1 MTLPREK
8 WETVKALFEAAQEVD
23 SAGRHG
29 FLNETVSDPEIR
41 AEVVR
46 LLAEYDKAG
55 DFLSTPALRA
65 LQKSDPP
72 HEAPVL
78 GVPEKGAKAEALFL
92 PHNHESANSS
102 SPFTSEQ
109 ASTPDAAGE
118 SGRAL
123 SIKTRLGPYEIT
135 AFLGAGGMGEVYR
148 ARDTRLNRRVAIK
161 VLPQVLAN
169 DRDRLRRF
177 EQEARAIAALN
188 HPNILALYDI
198 GLQDGTPYVVS
209 ELLEGSTL
217 RQQLAKGA
225 LSIRKAIEFA
235 VQVARGLSAAHAEG
249 VVHRDLKPENIF
261 VTKDGRAKILD
272 FGLAKSL
279 SQSGALGNTTISSET
294 EPGIVLGAAGYM
306 SPEQVRGESV
316 SHLSDIFSFGV
327 VLYEMLSGRRAFKRN
342 TNVETMNAI
351 LNEDLPE
358 LSSLQPKIPPALS
371 RIVRHCLEKN
381 PEERFY
387 SARDLAFDLEVV
399 SEVSSST
406 APPALNGRRRKLV
419 VIAAVVL
426 GVAVGGI
433 ALGWITRSG
442 SAQGSPGFHQLTF
455 RRGLISNARFTVDGT
470 TTLYSAWW
478 NSDRSRIFMARE
490 DSPDSLPL
498 DPPGATLEALWP
510 PGEMLIDVDIN
521 RKDVL
526 ARVPVTGGAP
536 RPIFDDVFRA
546 DLSPANHEPA
556 ILKRS
561 GGTDQIEYPPGTVIY
576 STAASI
582 SFLRFAPDGRSLAIV
597 EWPVRADDAGWVTIL
612 DTLGKKRTSSSQ
624 FASIRG
630 IAWSPNSN
638 EVWFT
643 GAKTDTIRNLYA
655 ISLWGS
661 ERLVYR
667 APSPLTL
674 KDISAQGKV
683 LLTRDDVRWGI
694 TGKGPSDQSERD
706 FSWFD
711 FSLAMDVS
719 PDGKT
724 LLFEEGAGADGAFV
738 MYLRRLDGSPAIRV
752 GTGSAQ
758 ALSPDG
764 KWILA
769 CTTKFPRQLFL
780 VPVGTGETKTLTND
794 SLNHT
799 AASWFPDGKRILFEG
814 NEPGR
819 PLRLYVQ
826 RIDAGPPVSLTP
838 EGTSFV
844 GHQQGQHMI
853 SADGNSVFANWRDGS
868 PVIYELEGG
877 SSHPPNGF
885 GTDDRLI
892 RWASDRDVVYVRN
905 DMDIGEFPAKIY
917 RLNVETGE
925 RVLWKELPTPDL
937 AGFGFYSLLLT
948 PDGKSYFYTY
958 SRELSTLF
966 LADGLK

>member
-1 MTLPREK
+1 MALHREK
-8 WETVKALFEAAQEVD
+8 WETVKALFDAAQEVD
-23 SAGRHG
+23 SAGRHD
-29 FLNETVSDPEIR
+29 FLNEAASDPEVL
-41 AEVVR
+41 AEVER

-65 LQKSDPP
+65 LQRNDPH

-78 GVPEKGAKAEALFL
+78 DFPEENIKAEALSL

-109 ASTPDAAGE
+109 ASTPDAARG

-123 SIKTRLGPYEIT
+123 SVKARLGPYEIT

-148 ARDTRLNRRVAIK
+148 ARDTRLNRSVAIK
-161 VLPQVLAN
+161 VLPEALAD

-177 EQEARAIAALN
+177 EQEARAVAALN

-198 GLQDGTPYVVS
+198 GLQEGTPYVVS

-217 RQQLAKGA
+217 RQQLANGA
-225 LSIRKAIEFA
+225 LPIRKAIEYA
-235 VQVARGLSAAHAEG
+235 VHVARGLSAAHAEG

-261 VTKDGRAKILD
+261 ITRDGRAKILD
-272 FGLAKSL
+272 FGLAKSVP
-279 SQSGALGNTTISSET
+279 QSGALGNTTISSET
-294 EPGIVLGAAGYM
+294 EPGVVLGTVGYM

-316 SHLSDIFSFGV
+316 NHLSDIFSFGV
-327 VLYEMLSGRRAFKRN
+327 VLYEMLSGRRAFKHN
-342 TNVETMNAI
+342 TDVETMNAI

-358 LSSLQPKIPPALS
+358 LSTLQPKIPTALS

-387 SARDLAFDLEVV
+387 SARDLAFDLEAG
-399 SEVSSST
+399 SEVSSSRA
-406 APPALNGRRRKLV
+406 APAFSRRRSRLLLTAGV
-419 VIAAVVL
+419 ML
-426 GVAVGGI
+426 GVAALGI
-433 ALGWITRSG
+433 ALGWLTRFG
-442 SAQGSPGFHQLTF
+442 SATASPAFHQLTF
-455 RRGLISNARFTVDGT
+455 HRGLISNARFTVDGRT
-470 TTLYSAWW
+470 TIYSACW
-478 NSDRSRIFMARE
+478 NGDRSRIFMTRD

-498 DPPGATLEALWP
+498 DPPGATLETMWLS
-510 PGEMLIDVDIN
+510 GEMLIDVESN
-521 RKDVL
+521 GQDVL
-526 ARVPVTGGAP
+526 ARVPLTGGAP
-536 RPIFDDVFRA
+536 KPMFDDVSSA
-546 DLSPANHEPA
+546 DLSPANHDPA

-561 GGTDQIEYPPGTVIY
+561 AGTDQIEYPPGKVIY

-582 SFLRFAPDGRSLAIV
+582 NYLRFSPDGRSLAIT
-597 EWPVRADDAGWVTIL
+597 EWPVRADDTGWVTIL

-630 IAWSPNSN
+630 VAWSPNSK

-643 GAKTDTIRNLYA
+643 AARPDTIRSLNA
-655 ISLWGS
+655 ISLSGS

-667 APSPLTL
+667 APSSLTIQ
-674 KDISAQGKV
+674 DISARGTV

-694 TGKGPSDQSERD
+694 TGKRLSDPSERD

-711 FSLAMDVS
+711 FSLAMDVA

-724 LLFEEGAGADGAFV
+724 LLFEEGGGEDGSFT
-738 MYLRRLDGSPAIRV
+738 MYLRRLDGSPAVRL

-764 KWILA
+764 KWVLA
-769 CTTKFPRQLFL
+769 CTTKTPRQLFL
-780 VPVGTGETKTLTND
+780 VPVGAGETRTLTND

-799 AASWFPDGKRILFEG
+799 AAAWFPDGKRILFEG

-819 PLRLYVQ
+819 PLRLYIQ
-826 RIDAGPPVSLTP
+826 KIDGGPPIALTR

-844 GHQQGQHMI
+844 GHQEGQHMI
-853 SADGNSVFANWRDGS
+853 SSDGNSIFARGLDGS
-868 PVIYELEGG
+868 AVIYELEDQ
-877 SSHPPNGF
+877 SSRPPKGL
-885 GTDDRLI
+885 GADDRLI
-892 RWASDRDVVYVRN
+892 RWSPDKDVVYVY
-905 DMDIGEFPAKIY
+905 IGQFPAKIY
-917 RLNVETGE
+917 RLNVRTGE
-925 RVLWKELPTPDL
+925 RVVWKELSTPDL
-937 AGFGFYSLLLT
+937 AGLDIYSLLLT

-958 SRELSTLF
+958 NRELSTLF
-966 LADGLK
+966 LADGMK